1 MGCCVSKHAATSANS
16 PDVKPVAATAVEKD
30 QVSGLR
36 RTATASDLDPGSVK
50 EAAAP
55 EESPA
60 PAPRESEPE
69 PGPDSLVQ
77 ALSTA
82 AAATASATK
91 PCAKTKPC
99 TNKPCGNGF
108 AETWDC
114 GATWHCFD
122 CKEPIVDNARAGAER
137 TAMQAVISLD
147 AARAPTVEAR
157 DAQQFARA
165 VSVSWLK
172 KFLASLPE
180 STRRTMTTREVVR
193 DVIKPRTAEARC
205 RFVELAEG
213 AAEAGDADAFAS
225 HTWEAPFAD
234 LARTP
239 HLALA
244 PRNTPSATLHGR
256 ADDLAPT

>member
-1 MGCCVSKHAATSANS
+1 MSKHAATSANT
-16 PDVKPVAATAVEKD
+16 PVVKLVAATAVEKD

-36 RTATASDLDPGSVK
+36 RAATASGLDPGSVK
-50 EAAAP
+50 EAVAP
-55 EESPA
+55 DESPA
-60 PAPRESEPE
+60 PAPRESESE
-69 PGPDSLVQ
+69 PGPGSLVQ
-77 ALSTA
+77 ALSAA

-99 TNKPCGNGF
+99 TNKPCGNRF

-122 CKEPIVDNARAGAER
+122 CKEPIANGARAGAER
-137 TAMQAVISLD
+137 AAMQAVISLD

-165 VSVSWLK
+165 VSVRWLK

-180 STRRTMTTREVVR
+180 STPHDDHPRGRARR
-193 DVIKPRTAEARC
+193 DQAAHAAARC
-205 RFVELAEG
+205 RFVELAEA
-213 AAEAGDADAFAS
+213 AAEAGAADAFAS

-244 PRNTPSATLHGR
+244 PRDTPSAPLHGR